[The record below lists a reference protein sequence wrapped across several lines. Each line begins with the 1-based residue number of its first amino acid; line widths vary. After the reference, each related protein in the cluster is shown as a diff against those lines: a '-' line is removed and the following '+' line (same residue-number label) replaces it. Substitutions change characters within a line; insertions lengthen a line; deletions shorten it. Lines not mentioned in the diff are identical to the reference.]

1 MEYLLIW
8 QKGMVARM
16 KRNIF
21 SLFLAAVLL
30 LKCFPCC
37 AMATTYSE
45 ESNSDTLES
54 AQLTEEKASPRIF
67 PRQESYP
74 EGEYDAVTMQ
84 GNTESASDC
93 KTFRDALLNKG
104 NTYLS
109 VDRIGWYEENGKAK
123 ENYNRV
129 TQDEFRSIYHKDVAY
144 YSGHGG
150 FTAVN
155 GTYYPFVNF
164 TPSNPDNDFG
174 NSIPINVATTFCVD
188 GSDWLTDSYLVP
200 IDPLKVLV
208 LASCYQLDSHIVKYY
223 ARMMKASGV
232 RAIAGYHD
240 IAPSDGDDTIATN
253 FINNAESGSSIWAS
267 WKNANSGKNWA
278 VLVYQDKSNQYYRM
292 PGFPGARYDAPDRT
306 TSVYRYAN
314 FLDPY
319 AAVPTGIEDSLMEQ
333 IENLPLTITTSE
345 IQSRI
350 AAPETLR
357 ETAHSD
363 YSIADDDTLVLDY
376 LAENLSENLSN
387 NTIRVQHYISCEEI
401 DVDDGVLEDT
411 AVIVERTY
419 DYYDTYQGIKIADS
433 FAGASIDREGI
444 KDVSDNR
451 KAVISVG
458 ETVAQ
463 SARSCN
469 LITEDEA
476 VDIARSEDTCCDFD
490 LINTS
495 LAYAPLENG
504 EHVLCYEV
512 MSSHGFCYVDIQT
525 GNIIHLV

>member
-45 ESNSDTLES
+45 ESNSGTVES
-54 AQLTEEKASPRIF
+54 AQLSEEKASPRIF

-84 GNTESASDC
+84 GNTQYASDC

-109 VDRIGWYEENGKAK
+109 VERIGWFEENGVA
-123 ENYNRV
+123 EEYNNRV
-129 TQDEFRSIYHKDVAY
+129 TQNEFRNIYQKDVAY

-150 FTAVN
+150 YKLVN

-164 TPSNPDNDFG
+164 TPNDPNSDFG
-174 NSIPINVATTFCVD
+174 NSSPINVASTFCVD
-188 GSDWLTDSYLVP
+188 GSDWMTDSYLVP
-200 IDPLKVLV
+200 ADPLKVLV

-223 ARMMKASGV
+223 ARMMKASGI
-232 RAIAGYHD
+232 RAIVGYHD
-240 IAPSDGDDTIATN
+240 VAPSNGDADIATN
-253 FINNAESGSSIWAS
+253 FINNADNGKSILES
-267 WKNANSGKNWA
+267 WKLANSSQNWA
-278 VLVYQDKSNQYYRM
+278 VLVYQDKSNQNYRM
-292 PGFPGARYDAPDRT
+292 PGFPGTRYDAPDRT

-314 FLDPY
+314 FLNPN
-319 AAVPTGIEDSLMEQ
+319 AAVPTSTEDSLMEQ
-333 IENLPLTITTSE
+333 IATLPMTITTSE

-350 AAPETLR
+350 AAQETVH
-357 ETAHSD
+357 EIVHSNC
-363 YSIADDDTLVLDY
+363 SIADDDALVLDY
-376 LAENLSENLSN
+376 LAENLSDNLSTD
-387 NTIRVQHYISCEEI
+387 TIRVQHYISREEI
-401 DVDDGVLEDT
+401 DVDNGVLEDT

-433 FAGASIDREGI
+433 FVGASINREGI
-444 KDVSDNR
+444 KHVSDNR
-451 KAVISVG
+451 KTVISVG

-463 SARSCN
+463 SARSSS

-476 VDIARSEDTCCDFD
+476 VEIASSEDSCCDFN
-490 LINTS
+490 LISTS

-512 MSSHGFCYVDIQT
+512 MSSRGFCYVDVQT
-525 GNIIHLV
+525 GNIIHLT